1 MPAREHL
8 VLCGESR
15 GTPKGGGAC
24 LPLSLHGGLRN
35 VRLEISDISKRLVT
49 NIPEVLVDLLE
60 IAAYVYA
67 ADSAISRA
75 GHSDAQMGAR
85 WRRKLRF
92 VIPVRLPSLWS
103 SNVVL
108 PALVET
114 LSFLSEDEYVF
125 EFQSFP
131 NPPAV
136 TDYFLFPDSEGTA
149 FMPDEVILFSGGLDS
164 LAGAV
169 EELATRDQK
178 VALVSHRSSPK
189 IVEVQNYLVG
199 ELRKR
204 FGSARVMHVPVWA
217 TLLEALGK
225 ESTHRSRSFLFA
237 ALAMATAFLFGKNS
251 IRFFENGI
259 VSLNLPTSAQVIGA
273 RATRTTHP
281 QALAGFRAC

>member
-8 VLCGESR
+8 VLCGDSR
-15 GTPKGGGAC
+15 GTQKSGGAS
-24 LPLSLHGGLRN
+24 LPLSLRGRSRN
-35 VRLEISDISKRLVT
+35 VCLEISDISKRLVT

-67 ADSAISRA
+67 ADSAISRG

-92 VIPVRLPSLWS
+92 VIPVRLPSVWS

-136 TDYFLFPDSEGTA
+136 TDYFLFPHSEGAA
-149 FMPDEVILFSGGLDS
+149 FIPDKVILFSGGLDS

-189 IVEVQNYLVG
+189 IVEIQNYLVN

-204 FGSARVMHVPVWA
+204 FGRATVMHVPVWA
-217 TLLEALGK
+217 TLLGTLG
-225 ESTHRSRSFLFA
+225 SGPINR
-237 ALAMATAFLFGKNS
+237 
-251 IRFFENGI
+251 I
-259 VSLNLPTSAQVIGA
+259 PA
-273 RATRTTHP
+273 RRV
-281 QALAGFRAC
+281 F